1 MWTGTLSRKEKGMN
15 KEFYFEIEE
24 INNELKLMC
33 YNLMHNKNQH
43 YWKTDILFDKRSL
56 PELIKVL
63 EQGDCINLLKS
74 FTITTNWDQIKIFSL
89 GDERSSEGFTLEL
102 FNDREF
108 ISGDENDCFGPVT
121 IPLGQMPEET
131 GWEYV
136 RPLIED
142 LKKYC

>member
-1 MWTGTLSRKEKGMN
+1 MNKDFYYEIELKEKDI
-15 KEFYFEIEE
+15 K
-24 INNELKLMC
+24 INC
-33 YNLMHNKNQH
+33 HNRLYRSEDFAGRSIQ
-43 YWKTDILFDKRSL
+43 FDKRSL

-63 EQGDCINLLKS
+63 EQGDCINLLAEP
-74 FTITTNWDQIKIFSL
+74 TIKTNWDKINIYIL
-89 GDERSSEGFTLEL
+89 GDERSSEGFILEL

-108 ISGDENDCFGPVT
+108 ISRDENDCFGPVT
-121 IPLGQMPEET
+121 IPLGQKPEET

>member
-1 MWTGTLSRKEKGMN
+1 MN

-24 INNELKLMC
+24 INNELKLLC
-33 YNLMHNKNQH
+33 YNLRHNQNQN
-43 YWKTDILFDKRSL
+43 YRKTDIQFDKRSI

-63 EQGDCINLLKS
+63 EQGDCISLLKS
-74 FTITTNWDQIKIFSL
+74 FTITTNWDKINIYIL
-89 GDERSSEGFTLEL
+89 GDERSSEGFILEL

-121 IPLGQMPEET
+121 IPLGRYPKET

-136 RPLIED
+136 RSLIEE

>member
-1 MWTGTLSRKEKGMN
+1 MKDFYYEIELKEKDI
-15 KEFYFEIEE
+15 K
-24 INNELKLMC
+24 INCHKRLYTSEDFSDRSI
-33 YNLMHNKNQH
+33 Q
-43 YWKTDILFDKRSL
+43 FDERSL

-63 EQGDCINLLKS
+63 EQGDCINL
-74 FTITTNWDQIKIFSL
+74 FAEPTIKTNWDKINIYIL
-89 GDERSSEGFTLEL
+89 GDERSSEGFILEL

-121 IPLGQMPEET
+121 IPLGQKPEET

-136 RPLIED
+136 RPFIED

>member
-1 MWTGTLSRKEKGMN
+1 MKDFYYEIELKEKDI
-15 KEFYFEIEE
+15 K
-24 INNELKLMC
+24 INCHERLYTSEDFADC
-33 YNLMHNKNQH
+33 SIQ
-43 YWKTDILFDKRSL
+43 FDKRSL

-63 EQGDCINLLKS
+63 EQGDCINLLAEP
-74 FTITTNWDQIKIFSL
+74 TIKTNWDKINIYIL
-89 GDERSSEGFTLEL
+89 GDERSSEGFILEL

-136 RPLIED
+136 RSLIVE

>member
-1 MWTGTLSRKEKGMN
+1 MN
-15 KEFYFEIEE
+15 KFEFNTEV
-24 INNELKLMC
+24 NDSQVKLYC
-33 YNLMHNKNQH
+33 REHIYGGSTVH
-43 YWKTDILFDKRSL
+43 KTVIKLEKRSL

-63 EQGDCINLLKS
+63 EQGDCISLLKS
-74 FTITTNWDQIKIFSL
+74 FTITTNWDKINIYIL
-89 GDERSSEGFTLEL
+89 GDERSSEGFILEL

-121 IPLGQMPEET
+121 IPLGLKPEET

>member
-1 MWTGTLSRKEKGMN
+1 MKDFYYEIELKEKDI
-15 KEFYFEIEE
+15 K
-24 INNELKLMC
+24 INCHKRLYTSEDFSDRSI
-33 YNLMHNKNQH
+33 Q
-43 YWKTDILFDKRSL
+43 FDKRSL

-63 EQGDCINLLKS
+63 EQGDCINL
-74 FTITTNWDQIKIFSL
+74 FAEPTIKTNWDKINIYIL
-89 GDERSSEGFTLEL
+89 GDERSSEGFILEL

-121 IPLGQMPEET
+121 IPLGQKPEET

>member
-1 MWTGTLSRKEKGMN
+1 MKDFYYEIELKEKDI
-15 KEFYFEIEE
+15 K
-24 INNELKLMC
+24 INCHERLYTSEDFAGRSIK
-33 YNLMHNKNQH
+33 
-43 YWKTDILFDKRSL
+43 FDKRSL

-63 EQGDCINLLKS
+63 EQGDCISLLKS
-74 FTITTNWDQIKIFSL
+74 FTITTNWDKINIYIL
-89 GDERSSEGFTLEL
+89 GDERSSEGFILEL

-121 IPLGQMPEET
+121 IPLGLKPEET

>member
-1 MWTGTLSRKEKGMN
+1 MKLKFLQEKRMN

-24 INNELKLMC
+24 INNELKLMF
-33 YNLMHNKNQH
+33 YNLRHNKNH
-43 YWKTDILFDKRSL
+43 NYRKTYIQFDKRSL
-56 PELIKVL
+56 PELIKIL
-63 EQGDCINLLKS
+63 EQGDCINLLAEP
-74 FTITTNWDQIKIFSL
+74 TIKTDWDKINIYIL
-89 GDERSSEGFTLEL
+89 GDERSSEGFILEL

-121 IPLGQMPEET
+121 IPLGQKPEET
-131 GWEYV
+131 GWEYI